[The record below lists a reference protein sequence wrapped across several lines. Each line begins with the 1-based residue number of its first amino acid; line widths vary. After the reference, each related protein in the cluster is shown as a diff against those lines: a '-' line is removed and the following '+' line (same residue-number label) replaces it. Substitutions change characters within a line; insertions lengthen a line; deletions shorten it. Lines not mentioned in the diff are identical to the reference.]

1 MKTMKKLVLVLC
13 LFAVSFGFSQSL
25 PINFEGDITTED
37 IIGFDGAE
45 DATVVPNPSVTG
57 INTSATVARI
67 VRDGGAIFAG
77 AKIILTDNLDFSV
90 LTKISMKV
98 YTTAPVGT
106 VVKLKLEK
114 EGAVAAD
121 VNMTTTVSGA
131 WETLEYILVGT
142 PNTANEIVF
151 MFDFGNVGDGTE
163 TSTFFFDDVEQI
175 AGPTAPVPT
184 TLPIDFETGIV
195 DTDFLNFNGSTASVI
210 SNPQM
215 DIDNNSSTVAQ
226 VVRDGGE
233 FFAGSQIFLDS
244 PINFAT
250 LSQISMKVYTTAPA
264 GTRIKLEIK
273 GPNALAN
280 LDYLTTVSGEWEIAS
295 WNFDRQANN
304 DEGEP
309 IDYTSLQF
317 LFDFGNVG
325 DGTATSTFL
334 FDDVQQ
340 EAGAAIPEPQPTTLP
355 IDFENNSIVTS
366 DFTDFFGAITSVV
379 PNPKIDENNPS
390 ATVAQ
395 LVRSGGAGFMRS
407 KLILTEALTNMSSFG
422 TISMKVYTE
431 APVGS
436 ILKFKLEN
444 IVPNAFGK
452 EEDALTTVSG
462 EWATYT
468 WDLSNADSP
477 IYDVLTFMLG
487 YNGLNDASPEA
498 TFYFDDI
505 EVVAN
510 LSDGIDQ
517 SLNLDDVSLFPNP
530 AKDIFTV
537 RSRNKNITSVSL
549 FDVLGNEIKAIEA
562 NDRNVTIDVSDIASG
577 IYIAKISTT
586 SGVGSL
592 KFIIE

>member
-1 MKTMKKLVLVLC
+1 MKNFYLLLALLT
-13 LFAVSFGFSQSL
+13 FYSGFSQSL
-25 PINFEGDITTED
+25 PISFEGDISTSDFVDFAGGT
-37 IIGFDGAE
+37 
-45 DATVVPNPSVTG
+45 ATVVPNPLVSG
-57 INTSATVARI
+57 INTSSTVGQI
-67 VRDGGAIFAG
+67 VRDGETIFAG
-77 AKIILTDNLDFSV
+77 SKIILTDNLDFSV

-106 VVKLKLEK
+106 VVKLKLENQ
-114 EGAVAAD
+114 GAVAAD
-121 VNMTTTVSGA
+121 VNTTTTVSGA
-131 WETLEYILVGT
+131 WETLEYVLVGT
-142 PNTANEIVF
+142 PNTANELVF
-151 MFDFGNVGDGTE
+151 MFDFGNLGDGTE

-195 DTDFLNFNGSTASVI
+195 DTDFLNFNGATASVI
-210 SNPQM
+210 PNPQ
-215 DIDNNSSTVAQ
+215 IEGINTSNTVAQ
-226 VVRDGGE
+226 VVRDGGQ
-233 FFAGSQIFLDS
+233 FFAGSQLFLDG

-250 LSQISMKVYTTAPA
+250 LSQISMKVYTTAPV
-264 GTRIKLEIK
+264 GTRIKLEIQ
-273 GPNALAN
+273 GPNALTN
-280 LDYLTTVSGEWEIAS
+280 LDYITTTTGTWEIAS

-304 DEGEP
+304 DEGQP
-309 IDYTSLQF
+309 IDYDRLQF
-317 LFDFGNVG
+317 LFDFGNIG
-325 DGTATSTFL
+325 DGTANSTFL
-334 FDDVQQ
+334 FDDIQQ

-379 PNPKIDENNPS
+379 ANPKIDANNPS

-395 LVRSGGAGFMRS
+395 MVRSGGAGFMRS
-407 KLILTEALTNMSSFG
+407 KLILTEPLTNMSSFG

-468 WDLSNADSP
+468 WDLSNEDSP

-505 EVVAN
+505 EIVAN

-517 SLNLDDVSLFPNP
+517 SFNQDDVKIHPNP
-530 AKDIFTV
+530 ATDILNII
-537 RSRNKNITSVSL
+537 SSNKTMKTIAI
-549 FDVLGNEIKAIEA
+549 FDILGNQVSVIHPNRLET
-562 NDRNVTIDVSDIASG
+562 TIDVSQFASG
-577 IYIAKISTT
+577 IYILKISTE
-586 SGVGSL
+586 SGTGSIKL
-592 KFIIE
+592 IKE

>member
-1 MKTMKKLVLVLC
+1 MKKLILILC
-13 LFAVSFGFSQSL
+13 LIAVSVGFSQSL
-25 PINFEGDITTED
+25 PINFEDDITTED
-37 IIGFDGAE
+37 FVSFDGGTASI
-45 DATVVPNPSVTG
+45 VPNLSVSG

-67 VRDGGAIFAG
+67 IRDGGATFAG
-77 AKIILTDNLDFSV
+77 AKILLTDNLDFSE
-90 LTKISMKV
+90 LTKITMKV

-114 EGAVAAD
+114 VDTPVAAD
-121 VNMTTTVSGA
+121 VNATTTVSGA

-142 PNTANEIVF
+142 PNSANEIVF

-163 TSTFFFDDVEQI
+163 TSTFFFDDVEQV
-175 AGPTAPVPT
+175 AGPTAPVAT

-195 DTDFLNFNGSTASVI
+195 DTDFLNFNGSIASVI

-215 DIDNNSSTVAQ
+215 DATNNSNTVAQ
-226 VVRDGGE
+226 VVRDGGV
-233 FFAGSQIFLDS
+233 FFAGSKIFLDG

-250 LSQISMKVYTTAPA
+250 LSQISMKVYTTAPL
-264 GTRIKLEIK
+264 GTRIKLEIQ
-273 GPNALAN
+273 GPNALTN
-280 LDYLTTVSGEWEIAS
+280 LDYITTVTGSWEITS

-304 DEGEP
+304 DEGQP
-309 IDYTSLQF
+309 IDYDRMQF
-317 LFDFGNVG
+317 LFDFGNIG
-325 DGTATSTFL
+325 GGTASSTFL

-340 EAGAAIPEPQPTTLP
+340 EAGAAIPEAQPTTLP

-379 PNPKIDENNPS
+379 PNPKIDQNNPS
-390 ATVAQ
+390 ASVAQ

-468 WDLSNADSP
+468 WDLSNGDSP

-487 YNGLNDASPEA
+487 YNGLNDASTEA

-517 SLNLDDVSLFPNP
+517 SLNLDDVSLYPNP
-530 AKDIFTV
+530 AKDIFTL
-537 RSRNKNITSVSL
+537 SSKNKNITSVSL
-549 FDVLGNEIKAIEA
+549 FDVLGNEVNVVKS
-562 NDRNVTIDVSDIASG
+562 NDLNVTIDASDIARG

-592 KFIIE
+592 KVIIE